1 VGSTDRLGEKSSRAQ
16 PRTIHSFLDDY
27 QNSTLEN
34 RGKWRHFPLTVFPVR
49 GAIIKAIW
57 RNDMPIIWDSKL
69 DTGIDV
75 IDHQHKRIVDYIND
89 LEIAKLKGD
98 KKMVTDVIEQLID
111 YTQSHFGF
119 EESMMEEAG
128 YKFVKPHKK
137 VHELFIKRV
146 TEFTM
151 RAAKGEDIADE
162 LHSML
167 AKWLLNHIANEDRD
181 YSDTVKNM
189 VGTEAAHHETNA
201 AIPAARTG
209 FISGLLGRF
218 FR

>member
-1 VGSTDRLGEKSSRAQ
+1 
-16 PRTIHSFLDDY
+16 
-27 QNSTLEN
+27 
-34 RGKWRHFPLTVFPVR
+34 
-49 GAIIKAIW
+49 
-57 RNDMPIIWDSKL
+57 MPITWDSRL

-75 IDHQHKRIVDYIND
+75 IDAQHKRIVDYIND
-89 LEIAKLKGD
+89 LEIAKIKGD
-98 KKMVTDVIEQLID
+98 KVLATEVIEQLID

-128 YKFVKPHKK
+128 YKFLKPHKK

-167 AKWLLNHIANEDRD
+167 AKWLLNHIASEDRD
-181 YSDTVKNM
+181 YSSTVKNM
-189 VGTEAAHHETNA
+189 VGAEAAHHDDD
-201 AIPAARTG
+201 ISKPAARSG

>member
-1 VGSTDRLGEKSSRAQ
+1 MQFIKRFRVGQRAIKTAISVGLALALAMVLGSSLPIFAA
-16 PRTIHSFLDDY
+16 I
-27 QNSTLEN
+27 
-34 RGKWRHFPLTVFPVR
+34 
-49 GAIIKAIW
+49 GAISVMSRTW
-57 RNDMPIIWDSKL
+57 VDSLKESLAQQKL
-69 DTGIDV
+69 KEAVAPTSKPEDSE
-75 IDHQHKRIVDYIND
+75 IVDYIND
-89 LEIAKLKGD
+89 LEIAKTMGD
-98 KKMVTDVIEQLID
+98 KKKVTDVIEQLID

-128 YKFVKPHKK
+128 YKFLKPHKK

-167 AKWLLNHIANEDRD
+167 AKWLINHIASEDRD
-181 YSDTVKNM
+181 YSDTVKSM
-189 VGTEAAHHETNA
+189 VGAEAAHHEVATQK
-201 AIPAARTG
+201 PEARPG

>member
-1 VGSTDRLGEKSSRAQ
+1 
-16 PRTIHSFLDDY
+16 
-27 QNSTLEN
+27 
-34 RGKWRHFPLTVFPVR
+34 
-49 GAIIKAIW
+49 
-57 RNDMPIIWDSKL
+57 MPIIWDKKL
-69 DTGIDV
+69 ETGIEV
-75 IDHQHKRIVDYIND
+75 IDAQHQRIVEYIND
-89 LEIAKLKGD
+89 LEIAKMKLD
-98 KKMVTDVIEQLID
+98 KKMVNDIIEQLID

-119 EESMMEEAG
+119 EEEMLEEAG
-128 YKFVKPHKK
+128 YKFLKPHKK

-181 YSDTVKNM
+181 YSETVKNM
-189 VGTEAAHHETNA
+189 VGSEAAHHETNA
-201 AIPAARTG
+201 AIPAARAG

>member
-1 VGSTDRLGEKSSRAQ
+1 
-16 PRTIHSFLDDY
+16 
-27 QNSTLEN
+27 
-34 RGKWRHFPLTVFPVR
+34 
-49 GAIIKAIW
+49 
-57 RNDMPIIWDSKL
+57 MPITWDSRL

-75 IDHQHKRIVDYIND
+75 IDAQHKRIVDYIND
-89 LEIAKLKGD
+89 LEIAKIKGD
-98 KKMVTDVIEQLID
+98 KAMTMEVIEQLID

-119 EESMMEEAG
+119 EESMLEEAG
-128 YKFVKPHKK
+128 YKFLKPHKK

-189 VGTEAAHHETNA
+189 VGAEAAHHEGHVAVMPT
-201 AIPAARTG
+201 ARSG
-209 FISGLLGRF
+209 FMAGLLGRF

>member
-1 VGSTDRLGEKSSRAQ
+1 
-16 PRTIHSFLDDY
+16 
-27 QNSTLEN
+27 
-34 RGKWRHFPLTVFPVR
+34 
-49 GAIIKAIW
+49 
-57 RNDMPIIWDSKL
+57 MPITWDSRL

-75 IDHQHKRIVDYIND
+75 IDAQHKRIVDYIND
-89 LEIAKLKGD
+89 LEIAKIKGD
-98 KKMVTDVIEQLID
+98 KALTMEVIEQLID

-119 EESMMEEAG
+119 EESMLEEAG
-128 YKFVKPHKK
+128 YKFLKPHKK

-189 VGTEAAHHETNA
+189 VGSEAAHHDGNVA
-201 AIPAARTG
+201 MPAARSG
-209 FISGLLGRF
+209 FIAGLLGRF